1 MIKVIKNDK
10 KMIKEIKND
19 NDKKK
24 CLIILFLKLPKVNA

>member
-19 NDKKK
+19 NDKKNAW
-24 CLIILFLKLPKVNA
+24 LFSF